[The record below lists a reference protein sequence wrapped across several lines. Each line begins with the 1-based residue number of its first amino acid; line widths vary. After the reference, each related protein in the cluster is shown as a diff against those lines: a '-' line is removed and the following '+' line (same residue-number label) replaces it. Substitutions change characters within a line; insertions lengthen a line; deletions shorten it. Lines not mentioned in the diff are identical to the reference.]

1 MTTKKILITISHY
14 SKRDKNNLINL
25 INSLQS
31 QNCDLLIVINDDNC
45 VLERNEMLCNTKA
58 LIRPNTGMNI
68 GAWNAAFLNNRNH
81 NFYLFLQDECQI
93 LDSTFINQYINELS
107 KKDVGMT
114 GESINYKWA
123 NSWNYMEKSALNY
136 KVGYNTNKIPL
147 FRVQHYLNLLKK
159 WNIDGGQSGLH
170 LRSLVWGFKKETL
183 EKVIP
188 FPIGMTKEECI
199 AAEIGVSKKIENLG
213 YKVTQINE
221 KPFKL
226 ISHIEWKLDGSSK
239 K

>member
-1 MTTKKILITISHY
+1 MTLNKVLITISHY
-14 SKRDKNNLINL
+14 SKRNKNNLIEI
-25 INSLQS
+25 INSLKDQF
-31 QNCDLLIVINDDNC
+31 CDLLIVINDDNC
-45 VLERNEMLCNTKA
+45 VKEKNAVFSNIKT

-68 GAWNAAFLNNRNH
+68 GAWNTSFLNNRH
-81 NFYLFLQDECQI
+81 HDFYLFLQDECQI
-93 LDSTFINQYINELS
+93 LDSTFISQYINELS

-123 NSWNYMEKSALNY
+123 NSWNYIEKSALNY
-136 KVGYNTNKIPL
+136 KVGYNINKIPV
-147 FRVQHYLNLLKK
+147 FRVQHYLSLFKK
-159 WNIDGGQSGLH
+159 WNIDAGQSGIH

-183 EKVIP
+183 KKVFP

-199 AAEIGVSKKIENLG
+199 AAEIGVSKKVESLG

-221 KPFKL
+221 KPFQL